1 MSKGLLV
8 CNLRFLWEIFLFVAC
23 QSFPKGGL
31 VLLTVAGFVELVAVL
46 VVAPVVV
53 HHLIDGAPVGEGA
66 HVAVVDIHVGAHFPA
81 WGGEGGGLL
90 VGVVGIDG
98 IELEAA
104 PATIVDSLLQQ
115 VALTDGPQD
124 EQMVLG
130 LQFLQRGDG
139 KGDLLADLRIVVLD
153 DRPVEID
160 CDNHKS

>member
-1 MSKGLLV
+1 MLL
-8 CNLRFLWEIFLFVAC
+8 A
-23 QSFPKGGL
+23 
-31 VLLTVAGFVELVAVL
+31 VAGFVELASVL

-53 HHLIDGAPVGEGA
+53 HHLVDGAPVGEGA
-66 HVAVVDIHVGAHFPA
+66 HIAVIDIHVGAHLPA
-81 WGGEGGGLL
+81 RSGEGGGLL

-139 KGDLLADLRIVVLD
+139 KGDLLADLGIVVLD
-153 DRPVEID
+153 DRSVEIN

>member
-1 MSKGLLV
+1 M
-8 CNLRFLWEIFLFVAC
+8 
-23 QSFPKGGL
+23 
-31 VLLTVAGFVELVAVL
+31 LLTVAGFVELVAVL

-66 HVAVVDIHVGAHFPA
+66 HVAVVDIHVSAHLPA

-115 VALTDGPQD
+115 ATLTDSPQD

-130 LQFLQRGDG
+130 LQFLQRSDG
-139 KGDLLADLRIVVLD
+139 KGNLLADLGIVVFD
-153 DRPVEID
+153 DRSVEID
-160 CDNHKS
+160 CNNHE

>member
-1 MSKGLLV
+1 M
-8 CNLRFLWEIFLFVAC
+8 
-23 QSFPKGGL
+23 
-31 VLLTVAGFVELVAVL
+31 VLAVAGFVELVAVL

-53 HHLIDGAPVGEGA
+53 HHLVDGAPVGEGA
-66 HVAVVDIHVGAHFPA
+66 HVAVVDIHVGAYLSA
-81 WGGEGGGLL
+81 RSGKSGGLF

-98 IELEAA
+98 IELQAA
-104 PATIVDSLLQQ
+104 SATVVDSILQQ

-130 LQFLQRGDG
+130 LQLLQRGDG
-139 KGDLLADLRIVVLD
+139 KGDLLADLRIVMLD

>member
-1 MSKGLLV
+1 M
-8 CNLRFLWEIFLFVAC
+8 
-23 QSFPKGGL
+23 
-31 VLLTVAGFVELVAVL
+31 LLTVAGFVELVAVL

-66 HVAVVDIHVGAHFPA
+66 HVAVVDIHVSAHLPA

-90 VGVVGIDG
+90 VGIVGIDG
-98 IELEAA
+98 IELQAA

-130 LQFLQRGDG
+130 LQLLQRGDG
-139 KGDLLADLRIVVLD
+139 KGNLLANLRIVVLD

>member
-1 MSKGLLV
+1 MLL
-8 CNLRFLWEIFLFVAC
+8 A
-23 QSFPKGGL
+23 
-31 VLLTVAGFVELVAVL
+31 VAGFVELVAVL

-66 HVAVVDIHVGAHFPA
+66 HVAVVDIHVSAHLPA

-104 PATIVDSLLQQ
+104 PAAVVDGLLQQ

-124 EQMVLG
+124 EQMALG
-130 LQFLQRGDG
+130 LQLLQRGDG

-153 DRPVEID
+153 DRSVEIN